1 MYEVNK
7 EKEYAPAADDE
18 EFLPS
23 FHQYVHVVLDA
34 ETDRARGNLDQ
45 HLDEVRAWI
54 VAGSQIQQLEVLQLD
69 QSRPVEEQV
78 EVPQCDTQ
86 AYLQEEESLAQLVA
100 AEQNV
105 SAKK

>member
-45 HLDEVRAWI
+45 HLDEVRA
-54 VAGSQIQQLEVLQLD
+54 
-69 QSRPVEEQV
+69 
-78 EVPQCDTQ
+78 
-86 AYLQEEESLAQLVA
+86 
-100 AEQNV
+100 
-105 SAKK
+105 